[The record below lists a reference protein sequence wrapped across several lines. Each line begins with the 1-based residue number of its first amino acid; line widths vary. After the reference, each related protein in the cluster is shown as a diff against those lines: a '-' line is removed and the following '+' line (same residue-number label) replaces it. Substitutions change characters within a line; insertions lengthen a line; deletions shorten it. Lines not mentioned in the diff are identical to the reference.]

1 MNGDQVASVGA
12 KGNSLNAPKHLE
24 ATFFPKKFEWSFGR
38 RGRIIKLLEAA
49 DANPSARWAET
60 RRARWHPS
68 RLAKLKKDI
77 KL

>member
-1 MNGDQVASVGA
+1 MNGDQEASAGTS
-12 KGNSLNAPKHLE
+12 KNSSNALKHLE
-24 ATFFPKKFEWSFGR
+24 ATFFPKKIEWSFGR
-38 RGRIIKLLEAA
+38 SGRIIKLLEAA